1 MKLSQLAAKPQL
13 LEVVLDD
20 AETLAEYGE
29 AVVFWTWDRQPLDVF
44 MRLASATSQDSES
57 MLEIVRNL
65 MLDEGGKPIVTKD
78 TMLPTSIL
86 VRAIG
91 RLTDS
96 LGK

>member
-1 MKLSQLAAKPQL
+1 MKLSQLAKKPQL
-13 LEVVLDD
+13 IEVVLDD
-20 AETLAEYGE
+20 AETLSEYSE
-29 AVVFWTWDRQPLDVF
+29 PVTFWTWDRQPLDVF
-44 MRLASATSQDSES
+44 MRLASATSQDSEG

-65 MLDEGGKPIVTKD
+65 MLDETGNPVVTAD